1 MSCNLLICSKVYGFP
16 PNTGAV
22 GTAALL
28 NVDKSLR
35 NTLVELQKQGY
46 NLGGVD
52 PTALQDDTIVG
63 VLRSLYQEGVS
74 GKGVARAKALVQGL
88 DKIPGAE
95 IVGREVTYQELKRW
109 LGKEMTA
116 KIEKQWG

>member
-1 MSCNLLICSKVYGFP
+1 M
-16 PNTGAV
+16 
-22 GTAALL
+22 

-35 NTLVELQKQGY
+35 NTLIGLQRQGY
-46 NLGGVD
+46 DLGGVN
-52 PTALQDDTIVG
+52 PSILPDDAIVG
-63 VLRSLYQEGVS
+63 VLRSLYQEGVA
-74 GKGVARAKALVQGL
+74 GKGAARAKTLVQGL

-95 IVGREVTYQELKRW
+95 IVGREVTFQELKRW

>member
-1 MSCNLLICSKVYGFP
+1 MYGFP

-35 NTLVELQKQGY
+35 NTLVGLQRQGY
-46 NLGGVD
+46 DLGGVD
-52 PTALQDDTIVG
+52 PSALPDDAIVN

-74 GKGVARAKALVQGL
+74 GKGVVRARTLVQGL
-88 DKIPGAE
+88 EKIPGAE
-95 IVGREVTYQELKRW
+95 VVGREVTFQELKRW